1 MAVQQHRVSRMK
13 CRSRK
18 SANRYKGINTNN
30 CPSCGA
36 RRLPHHACPTC
47 GNYKDR
53 QIITI
58 VTE

>member
-1 MAVQQHRVSRMK
+1 MK
-13 CRSRK
+13 CRRRR
-18 SANRYKGINTNN
+18 SANKYKGIQTNN

-36 RRLPHHACPTC
+36 KRLPHHTCPTC